1 MKSMNYHTESIFTGH
16 SVYWCLKVY
25 AEKKQ
30 ALLVT
35 RSCIVSSLHTL
46 AGLLLWTIWKIKD
59 DYIYVYI
66 YIYICVCVY
75 FAYIYIYIYIYFIG
89 MLLWVSY
96 HCIHPAYYL
105 LYIFCLPKINKNR
118 NTKVCSTIRLSK
130 KPPHIENNQPICGAN

>member
-16 SVYWCLKVY
+16 PVYWCLKVY

-59 DYIYVYI
+59 DYIHVYI
-66 YIYICVCVY
+66 YILYIYVCILKQRCTSRLARVASRRKSVY
-75 FAYIYIYIYIYFIG
+75 STHWLSLKLSKTNCKKNVQQRTIIYLCLYLYISISIYLSIYLYIYI
-89 MLLWVSY
+89 
-96 HCIHPAYYL
+96 CI
-105 LYIFCLPKINKNR
+105 
-118 NTKVCSTIRLSK
+118 S
-130 KPPHIENNQPICGAN
+130 